1 MAYELINFVGADEVY
16 PRYCVS
22 VEVLFLVTWNRT
34 LLNLLG
40 EIWENQN
47 SERSQTESGWIF
59 SGFSSRKNYPYSNY
73 GDVFLL

>member
-34 LLNLLG
+34 LHNLLG

-59 SGFSSRKNYPYSNY
+59 SGFSSRKNYPYNNY
-73 GDVFLL
+73 RDVFLL